1 MQHNTTKY
9 KTIQTQ
15 CNTIQ
20 PIHTNKTILPNTKN
34 KKQQFNKSTQHKTIK
49 YNTSQYKTRNT
60 HNITHHQTIQH
71 NTTQYK
77 TKQHKQN
84 HTHIIQTIL
93 HITNQL
99 NIIKIEPK
107 HYKQRKQQN
116 TILHKTTQ
124 YTHNIIHNK
133 KHTKQ

>member
-1 MQHNTTKY
+1 M
-9 KTIQTQ
+9 
-15 CNTIQ
+15 
-20 PIHTNKTILPNTKN
+20 HT
-34 KKQQFNKSTQHKTIK
+34 
-49 YNTSQYKTRNT
+49 QYKTMQNT
-60 HNITHHQTIQH
+60 TNIYINIHTIKTNQTTNQHYTKHYNTIQH

-124 YTHNIIHNK
+124 HN
-133 KHTKQ
+133 TRQE